1 MSKHRETTPCR
12 DLKVRF
18 SRSTQKRSE
27 TSVTTSATPSSLF
40 PSWNNTCPLVLD
52 CISLLTRD
60 GKAVTD
66 GHGSSDTAKLV
77 LHSNS
82 TSLPQLKAPESSDNP
97 STTYQ
102 VASRFEPRSNPL
114 QTGELGSGLAEDAK
128 CCWPSAPLPPDPTLP
143 TSDVPSPAPPNFV
156 PSTYVSPNLI
166 VMAGR
171 TERRS
176 TGDRPTAPDENS
188 LH

>member
-12 DLKVRF
+12 DLKVRV
-18 SRSTQKRSE
+18 SRSNQKRSE
-27 TSVTTSATPSSLF
+27 TFVTTSATPSSLF
-40 PSWNNTCPLVLD
+40 PLLGQHLPL
-52 CISLLTRD
+52 
-60 GKAVTD
+60 VTD
-66 GHGSSDTAKLV
+66 GHGSSDTAKLI

-82 TSLPQLKAPESSDNP
+82 TSLPKLKAPKRSDNP

-102 VASRFEPRSNPL
+102 VASRFEPRTPF
-114 QTGELGSGLAEDAK
+114 
-128 CCWPSAPLPPDPTLP
+128 PPDPTLP
-143 TSDVPSPAPPNFV
+143 TSDVPSPLPPPPMFM
-156 PSTYVSPNLI
+156 PPTYVSPNLI